1 MAKHALIGGGSGF
14 IGTRLVKHLTGQ
26 GYEVTVVS
34 RMPGEK
40 RITWHQLEKDGLP
53 NGVTTVVN
61 LAGQNVL
68 DPSRRWT
75 AGFKQN
81 VWNSR
86 INSSATLVKAIE
98 KSPNVQAFVNISGVS
113 LYRPNENKVYTE
125 DDKAEEFDFM
135 SKLCIEWEKAATLP
149 DSLATKTRGV
159 KLRTGVVVG
168 REGGMIQNIWM
179 PFFLGVGGPMG
190 SGKQI
195 LPWIHLEDLCRLIQ
209 HCLESDKC
217 NGPLNAVAPDI
228 VTNGQFSKTFAS
240 ALRRPCLFP
249 VPEVVV
255 NLLFGKDRSALLL
268 TGAKI
273 QPKRTLETGFE
284 FKYPTAKAACE
295 EVVKKS

>member
-228 VTNGQFSKTFAS
+228 VTNGQFSKFFAVLCNIS
-240 ALRRPCLFP
+240 
-249 VPEVVV
+249 
-255 NLLFGKDRSALLL
+255 
-268 TGAKI
+268 
-273 QPKRTLETGFE
+273 KRCSEKFCSRCWSSLIKRNYNAFLMGQT
-284 FKYPTAKAACE
+284 
-295 EVVKKS
+295 S